1 MPIFTSKFD
10 LILNGEKFVGDLK
23 GYVDC
28 YDLHDED
35 NHQPDGDEDEDGVS
49 DVGSAISGQEGV
61 LKGASPTPIVCS
73 CLLLRIAYCTL
84 RCIPHI
90 GYSYPHSYHVL
101 LVAHVC
107 VNFVSHVYS

>member
-1 MPIFTSKFD
+1 M
-10 LILNGEKFVGDLK
+10 NGEKFVGDVK

-61 LKGASPTPIVCS
+61 LKGASP
-73 CLLLRIAYCTL
+73 
-84 RCIPHI
+84 
-90 GYSYPHSYHVL
+90 HSYCVQLPIIAHRILRVALHTVYIPTLFYRVL
-101 LVAHVC
+101 LITHVC
-107 VNFVSHVYS
+107 VNFVVYRMLRIPNSNWILPM